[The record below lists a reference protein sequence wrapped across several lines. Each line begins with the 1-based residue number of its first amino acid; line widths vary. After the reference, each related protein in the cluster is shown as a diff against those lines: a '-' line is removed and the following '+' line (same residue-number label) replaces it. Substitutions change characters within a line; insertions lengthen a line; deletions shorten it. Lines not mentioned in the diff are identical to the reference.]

1 MKTFGTCLMSSGLTI
16 ILMLLLIPIDQGE
29 RCETMQAAYDTT
41 QGLYEERL
49 AQQQAI
55 TDYALSRVAVAQQQH
70 QKRSEV
76 DEMRAIAAKWAPV
89 EKAAKVEA
97 TMNHA
102 KVDTS
107 WWQWFKAEGNRL
119 AGKVPAPRVP

>member
-1 MKTFGTCLMSSGLTI
+1 MKTFGACCVSSGLTA
-16 ILMLLLIPIDQGE
+16 ILMLFLLPFDSGE
-29 RCETMQAAYDTT
+29 RCETIQAAYDTT
-41 QGLYEERL
+41 QDLYEQRL
-49 AQQQAI
+49 TQQQAI
-55 TDYALSRVAVAQQQH
+55 TDYALSRLAVAQQQH

-76 DEMRAIAAKWAPV
+76 DEMRALAAKWTPV

-119 AGKVPAPRVP
+119 AGKVQVPRIP